1 MSIAYEAEGVF
12 DPTRNPDAFSY
23 EWEDMPKA
31 ESGSEQDRAYKKTY
45 YLTLKRLDN
54 SREFFLK
61 VLKLQPR
68 FMAVFGLET
77 ESIFKQLNIAHVHVQ
92 VSAQSL
98 MRPERGEWSGEKQK
112 EANANGGGR
121 LVGLWHGLHER

>member
-1 MSIAYEAEGVF
+1 
-12 DPTRNPDAFSY
+12 
-23 EWEDMPKA
+23 MPKA
-31 ESGSEQDRAYKKTY
+31 EGESEQDRDYKKTY
-45 YLTLKRLDN
+45 YVTLKRLDN

-68 FMAVFGLET
+68 FMAVFGPET
-77 ESIFKQLNIAHVHVQ
+77 ESIFKQLNM
-92 VSAQSL
+92 SACS
-98 MRPERGEWSGEKQK
+98 RSGISAKPHATRTGEWSDEKQK